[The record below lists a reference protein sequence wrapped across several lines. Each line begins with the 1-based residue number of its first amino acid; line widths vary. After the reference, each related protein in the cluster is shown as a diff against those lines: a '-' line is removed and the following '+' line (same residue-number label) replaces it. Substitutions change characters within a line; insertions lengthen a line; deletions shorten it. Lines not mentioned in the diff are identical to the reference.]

1 MSVTD
6 AGKLA
11 YSMAEAGQA
20 IGRSRST
27 IYELVHQGKL
37 RAVRSGGRTLIP
49 RASLEAYVDG
59 LPEWQPPDA
68 DEVGGRDA

>member
-27 IYELVHQGKL
+27 IYDLVHQGKV

-49 RASLEAYVDG
+49 RASLEAYVES
-59 LPEWQPPDA
+59 LPEWQPPSDV
-68 DEVGGRDA
+68 DEVES

>member
-1 MSVTD
+1 MSITD

-11 YSMAEAGQA
+11 YSMEEAGRA

-27 IYELVHQGKL
+27 IYDLVHQGKL

-49 RASLEAYVDG
+49 RESLEAYVDG
-59 LPEWQPPDA
+59 LPEWQPPSGG
-68 DEVGGRDA
+68 DEPAA

>member
-1 MSVTD
+1 MSVTV

-49 RASLEAYVDG
+49 RASLEAYVDS
-59 LPEWQPPDA
+59 LPEWQPPSEA
-68 DEVGGRDA
+68 DEAAS